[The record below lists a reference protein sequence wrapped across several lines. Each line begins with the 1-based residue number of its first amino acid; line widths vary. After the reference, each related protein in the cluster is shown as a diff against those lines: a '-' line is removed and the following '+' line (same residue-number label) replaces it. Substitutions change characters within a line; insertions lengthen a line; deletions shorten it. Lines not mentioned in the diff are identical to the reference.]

1 MYALIMTIGLATIT
15 CLAGEFLPK
24 AKALQVYAMLL
35 TAVASVYVGFAVVEG
50 RRDRIALESFAAL
63 GFAMLALWSIWKWPV
78 LLVAGFIL
86 HAGWNLLHH
95 SGLIGARVKP
105 WYAFAAF
112 VYDSSI
118 GAYIYLRVL
127 H

>member
-24 AKALQVYAMLL
+24 AKALQIYAMLL
-35 TAVASVYVGFAVVEG
+35 TGVASVYVGFAVMEG
-50 RRDRIALESFAAL
+50 RRDRITLELLAAL
-63 GFAMLALWSIWKWPV
+63 GFATLALWSLWKWPL
-78 LLVAGFIL
+78 LLVAGFAL
-86 HAGWNLLHH
+86 HAAWNLVHH
-95 SGLIGARVKP
+95 PGNMGARVKP

-118 GAYIYLRVL
+118 GLYIYLRLL

>member
-1 MYALIMTIGLATIT
+1 MYALILTIGLATIT
-15 CLAGEFLPK
+15 CLAGELLAK
-24 AKALQVYAMLL
+24 AKALQIYAMLL
-35 TAVASVYVGFAVVEG
+35 TVVASVYVGFAVADG
-50 RRDRIALESFAAL
+50 RRDRIALESFVAL
-63 GFAMLALWSIWKWPV
+63 GFATLALWSLWKWPV

-86 HAGWNLLHH
+86 HAAWNLLHY

-112 VYDSSI
+112 VYDSSL
-118 GAYIYLRVL
+118 GVYIYLRLL

>member
-24 AKALQVYAMLL
+24 AKALQIYAMLL
-35 TAVASVYVGFAVVEG
+35 TGVASVYVGFAVMEG
-50 RRDRIALESFAAL
+50 RRERIALESLAAVAFAT
-63 GFAMLALWSIWKWPV
+63 LALWSLWKWPV

-86 HAGWNLLHH
+86 HAGWNLLHY
-95 SGLIGARVKP
+95 SGSIGARVKP

-118 GAYIYLRVL
+118 GVYIYLRIL